1 MATIEIS
8 HRSGPPHSLA
18 PPDPRR
24 WLALAIIG
32 AAQLMTVLDSS
43 IITIALP
50 SAQHAL
56 NISAAD
62 RQWVVT
68 AYTLGFG
75 GLLLLGGR
83 VADFIGRKRVFVAG
97 LIGFASASALG
108 GAAGDPAMLFGAR
121 ALQGCFAALMAPA
134 ALSLISVTF
143 TETKERAKAFGV
155 YGAIAGSGASIG
167 LILGGV
173 LTQFASWRWCM
184 FVNVPIAAIS
194 AIAAVKLVHESRA
207 GSHTRYDVRGTV
219 AVSAG
224 LLALVYGF
232 TKASVDGWASSTT
245 LALLGSAGV
254 LLFIFVTIERRS
266 QYPLLPLGI
275 LADRNR
281 GGSYLA
287 MLLGGVGLF
296 GMFLFLT
303 YYFQGSLHYSALKTG
318 FAFLPFSAGVIVSAA
333 LASHVLP
340 RLGPR
345 PMMVGGFVAIAVG
358 LAWLTQIGLDT
369 SYVSHVLPAELAMSV
384 GLGFAF
390 VPLNS
395 TALVGVPE
403 RDAGVASATLNAS
416 QQIGYSLGIA
426 LLNTIYVTVATR
438 YVASHVRTAATVQSA
453 QVHGFTVGFSVGVAA
468 ILAST
473 LVSLVFITASP
484 PRPRR
489 P

>member
-1 MATIEIS
+1 
-8 HRSGPPHSLA
+8 
-18 PPDPRR
+18 
-24 WLALAIIG
+24 
-32 AAQLMTVLDSS
+32 
-43 IITIALP
+43 
-50 SAQHAL
+50 
-56 NISAAD
+56 
-62 RQWVVT
+62 
-68 AYTLGFG
+68 
-75 GLLLLGGR
+75 
-83 VADFIGRKRVFVAG
+83 
-97 LIGFASASALG
+97 
-108 GAAGDPAMLFGAR
+108 MLFGAR
-121 ALQGCFAALMAPA
+121 GLQGCFATLMAPA

-155 YGAIAGSGASIG
+155 YGAIAGSGAAIG

-173 LTQFASWRWCM
+173 LTQFASWRWCL
-184 FVNVPIAAIS
+184 FVNVPIAVIA
-194 AIAAVKLVHESRA
+194 AIAAAKLVHESRS
-207 GSHTRYDVRGTV
+207 GGHTRYDVRGTV

-224 LLALVYGF
+224 LLTLVYGF
-232 TKASVDGWASSTT
+232 SKASVDGWASSTT
-245 LALLGSAGV
+245 LVLLGSAAV
-254 LLFIFVTIERRS
+254 LLLIFVTIERRS

-318 FAFLPFSAGVIVSAA
+318 FAFLPFSAGVIVSAG

-345 PMMVGGFVAIAVG
+345 PMMVGGFVAIAAG

-369 SYVSHVLPAELAMSV
+369 SYVSHVLPAELAMSI

-390 VPLNS
+390 VPLNN

-403 RDAGVASATLNAS
+403 HDAGVASATLNAS

-438 YVASHVRTAATVQSA
+438 YVAGHGRTVAAVRTA
-453 QVHGFTVGFSVGVAA
+453 QVHGFTVGFSVGVVA

-473 LVSLVFITASP
+473 LVSLVFITASKHRVGALKVP
-484 PRPRR
+484 AG
-489 P
+489 